1 MKKNYHLLKRTSDIV
16 ISLITIIIFLPV
28 FILIHLS
35 ILISSGKPA
44 LYKSKRIG
52 KNKKIF
58 TAYKFRTLVNNAKE
72 LQKTK
77 GYRMNPPDERLITPI
92 GKFLRA
98 THLDELPQLFNI
110 LKGDI
115 SFIGPRPLDIDF
127 YKRYIK
133 KNKHWSRILKIKPGL
148 TGLNQ
153 ICRYHP
159 QHMHKILRKC
169 GKLNNLKKRR
179 RLLLDLHYLKNESL
193 YIDMLVVYWT
203 IRLFFTRIFQI
214 FILFKLN

>member
-1 MKKNYHLLKRTSDIV
+1 MRKYHFLKRIFDILF
-16 ISLITIIIFLPV
+16 SLKSIITFLPF
-28 FILIHLS
+28 FILISFFVLV
-35 ILISSGKPA
+35 SSGSPV
-44 LYKSKRIG
+44 LYKSKRVG
-52 KNKKIF
+52 KNKKLF

-72 LQKTK
+72 LQQNK

-110 LKGDI
+110 IKGDI
-115 SFIGPRPLDIDF
+115 TFIGPRPLDIDF
-127 YKRYIK
+127 YKRYVK

-159 QHMHKILRKC
+159 QHMYKILKKC
-169 GKLNNLKKRR
+169 GKLNGLKKRR
-179 RLLLDLHYLKNESL
+179 RILLDLYYMKNESFYL
-193 YIDMLVVYWT
+193 DMLIVYWT
-203 IRLFFTRIFQI
+203 IRLLLTRMSTS
-214 FILFKLN
+214 LSYLN